1 MGKRIYTDAQREEAA
16 RLFVASTLGQESTVN
31 HVAEQIGMS
40 ANTVR
45 LLAASRGLTKPERKY
60 RQHRMPDDEQ
70 QWLREVKAELATTK
84 TQSADSQSTCERC
97 PMIKHTGAGRATT
110 LCVSGGCLLGKNK
123 QEVFTK

>member
-1 MGKRIYTDAQREEAA
+1 MGKQIYTDAQREEAA
-16 RLFVASTLGQESTVN
+16 RLFVASALGQESTVN
-31 HVAEQIGMS
+31 YVAEQTGMS

-45 LLAASRGLTKPERKY
+45 LLAASRGLTKPDRKY
-60 RQHRMPDDEQ
+60 QQPRIPDDEQ

-84 TQSADSQSTCERC
+84 NQSANSQSTCERC
-97 PMIKHTGAGRATT
+97 PMVKRAGGGRATT

>member
-16 RLFVASTLGQESTVN
+16 QLFVASTLGQESTVN
-31 HVAEQIGMS
+31 YVAEQTGMS

-45 LLAASRGLTKPERKY
+45 LLAASRGLTKTERKY
-60 RQHRMPDDEQ
+60 QRHELSADEQ
-70 QWLREVKAELATTK
+70 QWLREVKAEPATTK
-84 TQSADSQSTCERC
+84 NQSAYSQSTCERC
-97 PMIKHTGAGRATT
+97 PMVKRAGGGRATT